1 MSFNIALS
9 GLRATTSDLDTI
21 SNNIANVATV
31 GYKGSRTE
39 FGDIF
44 ANSAFGAG
52 DTAIGNG
59 VLLNRVAQQFSQG
72 SLSFT
77 DNSLDLAISG
87 QGFFVLEDENASMSY
102 SRAGQFSVN
111 KDGFVTNN
119 QGLRLQ
125 TYPPRPNSDV
135 DFQTGLMEDLRL
147 PQSEGEPKATGTIGA
162 GLNLNAQDS
171 AAATQ
176 PFTFDPSDPRSYHHS
191 SSTKI
196 FDSLGRPHIET
207 MYFRKLSLDDP
218 AAVPPIVN
226 VPPVTNDNTWDAHVY
241 LDGVGAENEMIPAF
255 QLDGVTPGV
264 PGTTQRIV
272 FNANGEL
279 QSVGANASPDSF
291 SQYQAFNPQNG
302 ADPIEIKVEF
312 DPNQTTQFGSD
323 YSVTKMEQDGFPPG
337 NLSGLDI
344 NAAGVVFASF
354 SNGNVVPLG
363 KVAMANFFNAQGL
376 RQLGN
381 TRWAETGDSGAAQSG
396 EAGKG
401 NFGDIR
407 SGALE
412 NANVELTEQL
422 VKLITAQRNYQANA
436 RAIETSSTITQTVI
450 NIR

>member
-9 GLRATTSDLDTI
+9 GLRATTSELDTI
-21 SNNIANVATV
+21 SNNIANVSTV

-59 VLLNRVAQQFSQG
+59 VLLNRVSQQFSQG

-87 QGFFVLEDENASMSY
+87 QGFFVMEDENDLLSY
-102 SRAGQFSVN
+102 SRAGQFSVD

-125 TYPPRPNSDV
+125 TYPPRPNSAV
-135 DFQTGLMEDLRL
+135 EFQTGLMEDLRL
-147 PQSEGEPKATGTIGA
+147 PQSEGEPRATESISV
-162 GLNLNAQDS
+162 GLNLDAQDEVVS
-171 AAATQ
+171 PT
-176 PFTFDPSDPRSYHHS
+176 FVFDPSDPRSYNHS
-191 SSTKI
+191 SSTKV

-207 MYFRKLSLDDP
+207 MYFRKMAVDDP

-226 VPPVTNDNTWDAHVY
+226 VPPVTEENSWDVHVY
-241 LDGVGAENEMIPAF
+241 MDGVGPENQMIPAF

-264 PGTTQRIV
+264 PGTTQRVV

-279 QSVGANASPDSF
+279 QKVSANIAPNAF
-291 SQYQAFNPQNG
+291 STYQPFDPQNG
-302 ADPIEIKVEF
+302 SDPITLEIKY
-312 DPNQTTQFGSD
+312 DADMTTQFGSD

-363 KVAMANFFNAQGL
+363 KVALANFFNPQGL

-381 TRWAETGDSGAAQSG
+381 TRWAETGSSGATQLG